1 MALKCRG
8 DFIQEENELAVYV
21 VGDLA
26 RLHSN
31 CNDAEGLQALD
42 DFSEGVGGDLA
53 SAREGHGG
61 GASRAPKPIQV
72 IEHGITAVLDLINE
86 HLLVFAYQILKV
98 ETHDDEDLISPKA
111 SEECALL
118 GIVEL
123 IESSEDMLVVDG
135 YQRLGEISS
144 ISRLV
149 FLSGDFECSFC
160 HLKTTAD
167 ISRVR

>member
-1 MALKCRG
+1 MVNLIIEENSTSSLSHIGQAGGGSTHILIRRVHPDRRLKLTVDLMPLKCRC
-8 DFIQEENELAVYV
+8 DFIQEENELAIYI

-86 HLLVFAYQILKV
+86 HLLVFAYQILQV
-98 ETHDDEDLISPKA
+98 EAHDDEDFISPEA
-111 SEECALL
+111 PEECALL
-118 GIVEL
+118 
-123 IESSEDMLVVDG
+123 
-135 YQRLGEISS
+135 
-144 ISRLV
+144 
-149 FLSGDFECSFC
+149 
-160 HLKTTAD
+160 
-167 ISRVR
+167 